1 MSFLVLGKLLS
12 GAIEKNFGK
21 LGQELGGGSRKGMAE
36 DELDRNEIIRGL
48 VVSSLH
54 FILSVLGNPWKLS
67 KGQ

>member
-1 MSFLVLGKLLS
+1 MYQNS
-12 GAIEKNFGK
+12 EKENELDVFRES
-21 LGQELGGGSRKGMAE
+21 QETCMVGVSRKGMAE

>member
-1 MSFLVLGKLLS
+1 MVGV
-12 GAIEKNFGK
+12 
-21 LGQELGGGSRKGMAE
+21 SRKGMAE

-67 KGQ
+67 KGR